1 MRSHTI
7 RKVENHYKPPLRVF
21 HISHLKK
28 EKKKPKWVAMKEKR
42 ERGWNTTKNKQMNE
56 PVTLISLI
64 PSSIAIVSQ
73 PLNLI
78 ITVS

>member
-28 EKKKPKWVAMKEKR
+28 EKKTKVGSDEREEGKR
-42 ERGWNTTKNKQMNE
+42 MEHYQE
-56 PVTLISLI
+56 Q
-64 PSSIAIVSQ
+64 ADE
-73 PLNLI
+73 
-78 ITVS
+78 